1 MDIIKG
7 QRQDLLDIIS
17 IISECTELMKSQ
29 GIFQWDEYYPTIDIV
44 ENDID
49 DGNCYVMKHNNR
61 SVAYV
66 AINEEEEE
74 GLNRIVSST
83 NEGKSLAIHRLCV
96 HPNFQGKGIAKTIL
110 KFIEEFCNKNAYD
123 FIRLDA
129 YSENKNALKLYE
141 NFGYNKVGEVFFPG
155 VELPFYCYEKYI

>member
-1 MDIIKG
+1 MNITKG
-7 QRQDLLDIIS
+7 QRQDLSDIIS
-17 IISECTELMKSQ
+17 IISECKELMKSQ
-29 GIFQWDEYYPTIDIV
+29 GIFQWDEDYPTIDIV

-49 DGNCYVMKHNNR
+49 DGNCYVMKDNNR

-66 AINEEEEE
+66 AINEEEE
-74 GLNRIVSST
+74 GLNRTVCST

-96 HPNFQGKGIAKTIL
+96 HPTFQGKGIAKTIL
-110 KFIEEFCNKNAYD
+110 KFIEEFSNKNNYAC
-123 FIRLDA
+123 IRLDA

-155 VELPFYCYEKYI
+155 RKLPFYCYEKYI

>member
-7 QRQDLLDIIS
+7 QRQDLSDIIS

-29 GIFQWDEYYPTIDIV
+29 GILQWDEYYPTIDIV
-44 ENDID
+44 ENDIE
-49 DGNCYVMKHNNR
+49 DGSCYVMKHNNR
-61 SVAYV
+61 CVACV

-83 NEGKSLAIHRLCV
+83 KEGKRLAIHRLCV

-110 KFIEEFCNKNAYD
+110 KFIEEFCNTNAYD

-129 YSENKNALKLYE
+129 TVKTKMHLNYMKTLDIIRL
-141 NFGYNKVGEVFFPG
+141 
-155 VELPFYCYEKYI
+155 EKYFSQE